1 MLKQVTY
8 TGYMIGLLL
17 ISSSVFAGVYKW
29 TASDGEVI
37 YSQTPPPYGTSY
49 EYVEDPAVPTKASSR
64 QNLGDMQKQLGKAKA
79 ERDQQVL
86 DQKRIA
92 ESNQVKQENCMQ
104 AKQNL
109 SNLTSRGQV
118 TIREGDLYRKLDEN
132 ERQAMIQETQ
142 AAIDE
147 FCN

>member
-1 MLKQVTY
+1 MFKQATL
-8 TGYMIGLLL
+8 TGCMIGLLL
-17 ISSSVFAGVYKW
+17 ISSASLAGVYKW

-49 EYVEDPAVPTKASSR
+49 EYVEDPAISSKSTPR
-64 QNLGDMQKQLGKAKA
+64 QSVGDIQNQLGQAKA
-79 ERDQQVL
+79 NRDQQIL
-86 DQKRIA
+86 DQERIA
-92 ESNQVKQENCMQ
+92 ESNQVKTENCNQ

-132 ERQAMIQETQ
+132 ERQSMIKETE
-142 AAIDE
+142 AAIQE